1 MAKPSMDDEID
12 LIELIQIF
20 WQHRIKFIV
29 MGLLSLILGLSFSY
43 THEPEYTTEFSFSL
57 GHPMIKNE
65 VLAQSAL
72 LQKTLNDSNLNPGI
86 LPNYSYKNKTEIYS
100 VRSNKSDIQATVE
113 SLLIESLTQEI
124 KQIKLVAG
132 KVQGVASNQVIII
145 NKNNNNNNKEG
156 LVNFTNADLANLS
169 AQDVLSNLHV
179 SFSSTKALY
188 PHPFKHGLIGIFIGL
203 VLGFIWMVLAILI
216 SKMNAADPKCKV

>member
-29 MGLLSLILGLSFSY
+29 MGLLGLILGLSLSF
-43 THEPEYTTEFSFSL
+43 THEPEYTTDFSFTL
-57 GHPMIKNE
+57 GHPLLKNK
-65 VLAQSAL
+65 VLAESAL

-86 LPNYSYKNKTEIYS
+86 LPNYSYHEKTQTYT
-100 VRSNKSDIQATVE
+100 VRSNTTDIQATVE
-113 SLLIESLTQEI
+113 PLLIESLTQEL

-132 KVQGVASNQVIII
+132 KVQGSAGKQVIII
-145 NKNNNNNNKEG
+145 NNKNNKEG

-169 AQDVLSNLHV
+169 AQDVLSSLHV
-179 SFSSTKALY
+179 SFSPTKALY
-188 PHPFKHGLIGIFIGL
+188 PHPFKHGLIGIFIG
-203 VLGFIWMVLAILI
+203 VVVGFVWMVLAILM
-216 SKMNAADPKCKV
+216 SKMNTAGLKRKA

>member
-12 LIELIQIF
+12 LIELTQIF

-29 MGLLSLILGLSFSY
+29 MGLLGLILGSSFSF

-65 VLAQSAL
+65 ALAQSAL

-86 LPNYSYKNKTEIYS
+86 LPNYSYNNKTEIYS

-113 SLLIESLTQEI
+113 SLLIESLTQEVE
-124 KQIKLVAG
+124 QIKLVAG
-132 KVQGVASNQVIII
+132 KVQGVASKQVIII
-145 NKNNNNNNKEG
+145 NNEEG
-156 LVNFTNADLANLS
+156 LVNFTNADLTNLS

-188 PHPFKHGLIGIFIGL
+188 PHPFKHGLIGVFIGL
-203 VLGFIWMVLAILI
+203 IFGFMWMVLAILI
-216 SKMNAADPKCKV
+216 SKMNAADPKCKG

>member
-29 MGLLSLILGLSFSY
+29 MGLLGLILGLSLSF
-43 THEPEYTTEFSFSL
+43 THEPEYTTDFSFTL
-57 GHPMIKNE
+57 GHPLLKNE
-65 VLAQSAL
+65 VLAESAL

-86 LPNYSYKNKTEIYS
+86 LPNYSYHKKTQTYT
-100 VRSNKSDIQATVE
+100 VRSNTTDIQATVE
-113 SLLIESLTQEI
+113 PLLIESLTQEL

-132 KVQGVASNQVIII
+132 KVQGSAGKQVIII
-145 NKNNNNNNKEG
+145 NNNKEG

-169 AQDVLSNLHV
+169 AQDVLSSLHV
-179 SFSSTKALY
+179 SFSPTKALY
-188 PHPFKHGLIGIFIGL
+188 PHPFKHGLIGIFIG
-203 VLGFIWMVLAILI
+203 VVVGFVWMVLAILM
-216 SKMNAADPKCKV
+216 SKMNTAGLKRKA